1 MSYSTID
8 QLTSDQIFN
17 ARVRACCV
25 EQAESFKDAADA
37 SYQSLAK
44 DQMVGGITYLT
55 FVRIEAASP
64 GIAEKATVEDGIDQ
78 SLVPDGD
85 LLSLT
90 QANWPVVAG
99 LYFNEDGTPI
109 EG

>member
-1 MSYSTID
+1 M
-8 QLTSDQIFN
+8 FN

-25 EQAESFKDAADA
+25 EQAESFQHAGDA

-55 FVRIEAASP
+55 FVRIEKASP

-90 QANWPVVAG
+90 QANWPVVAS
-99 LYFNEDGTPI
+99 LYFNEDGTSI